1 MADYLFWHRANTENS
16 GFFRENRYL
25 DDEREREESEDERLR
40 LAVCLCRRVVEH
52 LLRPAICLVGDRN
65 TGNLD

>member
-25 DDEREREESEDERLR
+25 DPAKVSERERERKVRDTVSTTQSVFVAQYQL
-40 LAVCLCRRVVEH
+40 
-52 LLRPAICLVGDRN
+52 
-65 TGNLD
+65 

>member
-25 DDEREREESEDERLR
+25 DQERERERESQRESQREGEGRGKVRMTISSSKFVSGGEL
-40 LAVCLCRRVVEH
+40 
-52 LLRPAICLVGDRN
+52 
-65 TGNLD
+65 